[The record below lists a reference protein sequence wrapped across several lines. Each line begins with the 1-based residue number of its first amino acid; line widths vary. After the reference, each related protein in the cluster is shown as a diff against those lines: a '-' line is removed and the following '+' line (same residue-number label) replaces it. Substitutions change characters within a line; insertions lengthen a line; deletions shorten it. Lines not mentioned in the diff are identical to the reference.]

1 MVLTEKQRKD
11 LHKGIY
17 GYLKEASASTS
28 NSELEN
34 VATLF
39 AQVTNLSES
48 DFSSTRQ
55 GILEK
60 KWTSV
65 VRLQRKVMDLE
76 KKLSAAQEDLKLA
89 EKGGLVTNAANLNLT
104 PNSRRKINNALPR
117 EPAKQ
122 KLTGHRGSIT
132 SVAFHPVFNILCS
145 SSEDGTIKVWDH
157 ESGEFERTLKGH
169 TNIVN
174 HCSFNSTGDILA
186 SCSADLSIKL
196 WDFKD
201 TFTCIKTLLGHDHN
215 VSCVRFAP
223 SNDHLISCSRDKTI
237 RLWETRTGYCV
248 RTIEGHDE
256 WIRSIAVSADGSVFA
271 SASSDKTI
279 SVWAF
284 EAKNMGS
291 KNNVPVASL
300 KGHEHVVE
308 CIAFLNELGDKFL
321 SRRKLIDDKL
331 GKGSS
336 NNGNNIAVEDIE
348 IDNSDDK
355 NNSNNNENNNNNSNN
370 DMHIVSGSRD
380 RTVRIWN
387 VVTNNCLMTFSD
399 NENWV
404 RGVIV
409 HPSGKYVISVS
420 EDRTIRCFDLKD
432 KRCARTINDAHDH
445 FISCLDMH
453 PKGNVISTGGVD
465 KNIHVWEC
473 R

>member
-17 GYLKEASASTS
+17 GYLKETSAS
-28 NSELEN
+28 NNELEN
-34 VATLF
+34 IATLF
-39 AQVTNLSES
+39 AQATNLSE
-48 DFSSTRQ
+48 DDLASTRKS
-55 GILEK
+55 ILEK

-76 KKLSAAQEDLKLA
+76 KKLSAAKEDLKLV
-89 EKGGLVTNAANLNLT
+89 EKGGLLSNGTNANLS
-104 PNSRRKINNALPR
+104 PNSRDKLNNALPR

-122 KLTGHRGSIT
+122 KLTGHRGSIS

-145 SSEDGTIKVWDH
+145 SAEDATIKVWDY

-174 HCSFNSTGDILA
+174 HCSFNSTGDVLA

-201 TFTCIKTLLGHDHN
+201 SFTCVKTLQGHDHN
-215 VSCVRFAP
+215 VSCVRFTP

-237 RLWETRTGYCV
+237 RIWETRTGYCV
-248 RTIEGHDE
+248 RTIDGHDE
-256 WIRSIAVSADGSVFA
+256 WIRTIAISANGSLFA

-279 SVWAF
+279 SVWSF
-284 EAKNMGS
+284 EPKNMGS
-291 KNNVPVASL
+291 KNNTPMTTL
-300 KGHEHVVE
+300 KGHDHVVE
-308 CIAFLNELGDKFL
+308 CITFLNDLGDKFL

-331 GKGSS
+331 GKGS
-336 NNGNNIAVEDIE
+336 NNNNNNDNDNNNIQVEDIE
-348 IDNSDDK
+348 IDTNDNNENND
-355 NNSNNNENNNNNSNN
+355 NNSNNN
-370 DMHIVSGSRD
+370 MHIVSGSRD
-380 RTVRIWN
+380 RTVKVWN
-387 VVTNNCLMTFSD
+387 IATNNCLMTFSD
-399 NENWV
+399 HENWI

-409 HPSGKYVISVS
+409 HPSGKYIISVS

-432 KRCARTINDAHDH
+432 KRCARTLSDAHEH
-445 FISCLDMH
+445 FISCLHIH
-453 PKGNVISTGGVD
+453 PKGNVIATGSVD
-465 KNIHVWEC
+465 KTVKTWEC